1 MTAPASYPPLA
12 LETPEKPTESAVQ
25 VAPEHY
31 QPESYDELHRWI
43 SYWYQI
49 QTVARARPRRV
60 LEVGSGSGV
69 LRWYMQER
77 LGLEV
82 TTADCDDTR
91 APDIVTDIRE
101 LSKHTGEGAFDLV
114 CAFQVLEHLP
124 FGDFP
129 QALGELVRAS
139 RDRVAISLPNNGHFF
154 QLRAHI
160 WRFKLAVGRKLR
172 WRRDWKF
179 DGEHYWEV
187 GTRGHMP
194 DDVRRAIEGVADVE
208 REEIYPDY
216 PYHIGYDLRK
226 RT

>member
-1 MTAPASYPPLA
+1 MTAPASFFRP
-12 LETPEKPTESAVQ
+12 LETPEKPADSAVQ

-31 QPESYDELHRWI
+31 GPESYDELHRWI

-49 QTVARARPRRV
+49 QAITRARPRRV
-60 LEVGSGSGV
+60 LEVGSGSGL

-77 LGLEV
+77 LGLDV

-91 APDIVTDIRE
+91 RPDIVADVRE
-101 LSKHTGEGAFDLV
+101 LSKSAGEGAYDLV

-124 FGDFP
+124 FEDFTR
-129 QALGELVRAS
+129 ALGELARVS

-154 QLRAHI
+154 ALRAHL
-160 WRFKLAVGRKLR
+160 WRFKVAFGRKLR
-172 WRRDWKF
+172 WRRNWTF

-194 DDVRRAIEGVADVE
+194 DDVRDRIREVLEIE

-216 PYHIGYDLRK
+216 PYHVGFDLRK
-226 RT
+226 KT

>member
-1 MTAPASYPPLA
+1 MSAPASVSS
-12 LETPEKPTESAVQ
+12 LETLPRKPAASVQ

-31 QPESYDELHRWI
+31 SAARYDELHRWI

-49 QTVARARPRRV
+49 QTVARAQPRRV
-60 LEVGSGSGV
+60 LEVGSGTGV

-82 TTADCDDTR
+82 TTVDCDATR
-91 APDIVTDIRE
+91 SPDIVADVRS
-101 LSKHTGEGAFDLV
+101 LSEHVGENEYDLV

-124 FGDFP
+124 FEDFP
-129 QALGELVRAS
+129 RALEELARIS

-154 QLRAHI
+154 QLRAHV
-160 WRFKLAVGRKLR
+160 WRFKLAFGRKLR
-172 WRRDWKF
+172 WNRDWTF

-194 DDVRRAIEGVADVE
+194 DDVRHVLLDRFVIEH
-208 REEIYPDY
+208 EEVYPDY
-216 PYHIGYDLRK
+216 PYHVGYDLRK